1 MPDTNSSRMYL
12 LGFSEVLVQHGRE
25 GVAKKSRLHHGDWK
39 ETEQQS
45 EQCDFSLPSV
55 SFYLSLLLGFQMA
68 LPTFRACPLSD
79 FSRHSL
85 IDTQHTRGTL
95 YLVSWLLL

>member
-1 MPDTNSSRMYL
+1 MPDINSSRMYYL

-39 ETEQQS
+39 ETKQQY
-45 EQCDFSLPSV
+45 DFSLPSV